1 MDAQFY
7 WFLDAV
13 VVFRAELMTRQHIS
27 HLTSCEV
34 RTYLQVFELTLNAR
48 KETPKRSQTPIYCVC
63 VFQS

>member
-34 RTYLQVFELTLNAR
+34 QIYLQVLELTVNF
-48 KETPKRSQTPIYCVC
+48 KC
-63 VFQS
+63 